1 MMCKPM
7 CAILLLTGL
16 YADAQLY
23 GAKHAQADPVIRRG
37 TVTCAG
43 KAYHDIVFATI
54 TGSAGI
60 QLVRMW
66 TVEAK
71 NLIATRHTTPKWALT
86 INNEM
91 LCEFEDVNVHII
103 DPSISSSAD
112 GD

>member
-1 MMCKPM
+1 MRTRILR
-7 CAILLLTGL
+7 AIRDAAKISSVLMLLVSPTFT
-16 YADAQLY
+16 
-23 GAKHAQADPVIRRG
+23 G

-43 KAYHDIVFATI
+43 KAYHDIAFATI

-66 TVEAK
+66 TVQA
-71 NLIATRHTTPKWALT
+71 NNPIATRHTMPKWALT

-91 LCEFEDVNVHII
+91 LCEFEDVNVRII
-103 DPSISSSAD
+103 DPSIASSAD